1 MKKQSILLAFALAA
15 CGGAFAQA
23 ETPRIDARQERQEQR
38 IEQGTASGRLTTKE
52 TARLDAQQSRIEAG
66 EAAAKSDGK
75 VTAKERVRLTH
86 RQNKASA
93 RVYRNKHDRQKS

>member
-1 MKKQSILLAFALAA
+1 LKRRGDDATQPERNKMNKQSILLAFALAA
-15 CGGAFAQA
+15 CGGALAQA

-66 EAAAKSDGK
+66 EAAAKPRRRA
-75 VTAKERVRLTH
+75 TAR
-86 RQNKASA
+86 
-93 RVYRNKHDRQKS
+93 